1 MAHQQFDDKIEKI
14 EKVTEKSPTKDL
26 ENFEPETR
34 LAPNR
39 EHFDSLMTNRVD
51 FEVGHSRK
59 VSSTDN
65 DKSIVSEVAKIER
78 MADQAQRSK
87 PQQLI
92 AQAQDAITK
101 ITELKEK
108 LRTPDLDI
116 KKSIQTELSN
126 KLSHIDEN
134 LRVAMSKT
142 GVEYKP
148 PIDTSKS
155 QSTIDRFL
163 GLLTDGQDKLNNLT
177 NDLARMDVVGERF
190 SPATMIVLQVKVGA
204 MQQEIEFF
212 TALLNKALESTKTIM
227 NVQV

>member
-1 MAHQQFDDKIEKI
+1 MAHQHNFEDKIEKI
-14 EKVTEKSPTKDL
+14 EKVADKSAAQDL

-51 FEVGHSRK
+51 FDVGHSRK
-59 VSSTDN
+59 VSSTEN
-65 DKSIVSEVAKIER
+65 TSLVSEVSKIER

-87 PQQLI
+87 PQELI
-92 AQAQDAITK
+92 AQAQEAITK
-101 ITELKEK
+101 ISELKEK
-108 LRTPDLDI
+108 LRTPDLEI

-126 KLSHIDEN
+126 KLSHIDDN

-142 GVEYKP
+142 GVEYTP
-148 PIDTSKS
+148 PVDPGKS
-155 QSTIDRFL
+155 QSAIDRFF
-163 GLLTDGQDKLNNLT
+163 GLLTDGQEKLNSLT
-177 NDLARMDVVGERF
+177 NDISRMDAAGTPF

>member
-14 EKVTEKSPTKDL
+14 EKVNEKYPTKDL

-39 EHFDSLMTNRVD
+39 EHFDSLMTNKVD

-59 VSSTDN
+59 VSTTD
-65 DKSIVSEVAKIER
+65 DKSIVSEVAQVER

-108 LRTPDLDI
+108 LRTPDLEI

-126 KLSHIDEN
+126 KLTHLDEN
-134 LRVAMSKT
+134 LRVAMSRT

-155 QSTIDRFL
+155 QNAIDRFL

-177 NDLARMDVVGERF
+177 NDLARMDAAGERF

>member
-1 MAHQQFDDKIEKI
+1 MAHQHFEDKVEKI
-14 EKVTEKSPTKDL
+14 EKVAEKSPAKDL
-26 ENFEPETR
+26 ENFEPENR

-39 EHFDSLMTNRVD
+39 EHFDSLMVNKVEFD
-51 FEVGHSRK
+51 VGHSRK
-59 VSSTDN
+59 ISSSEN
-65 DKSIVSEVAKIER
+65 KSLVSEVSKLER
-78 MADQAQRSK
+78 MADQAERSK
-87 PQQLI
+87 PQELI
-92 AQAQDAITK
+92 AQAQETITR

-134 LRVAMSKT
+134 LRIAMSKT
-142 GVEYKP
+142 GVEYTP
-148 PIDTSKS
+148 PVAPKS
-155 QSTIDRFL
+155 QSAIDRFL
-163 GLLTDGQDKLNNLT
+163 GLLTDGQEKLNNLS
-177 NDLARMDVVGERF
+177 NDVARMDAAGTPF